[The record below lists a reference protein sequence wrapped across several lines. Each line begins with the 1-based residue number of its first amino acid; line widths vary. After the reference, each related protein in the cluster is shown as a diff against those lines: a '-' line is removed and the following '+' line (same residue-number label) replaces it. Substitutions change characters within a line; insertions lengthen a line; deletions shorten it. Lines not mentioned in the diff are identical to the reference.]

1 MHSFLG
7 IIGFIALIGV
17 SFLNQPKFGRLPKGE
32 RLERIKKSPNYR
44 NGKFYN
50 LSETPKFTSNKS
62 TSSILI
68 DFLFKKEKDVRPEKP
83 IPSIKTDLKALCS
96 SQNVV
101 VWLGHSAYFMKLDG
115 KTFLFDPT
123 LVSASPISLFNKPF
137 KGADLYKPEDIPEI
151 DYLIITHD
159 HWDHLDYETIIQ
171 IQNRT
176 KNVITGLGVGEH
188 LEYWGVASN
197 KIFELDWNDELKLE
211 DVTFTC
217 LPARHLSGR
226 RLPTSKTLW
235 ASFMIQSPTQTIY
248 ISGDGGYDDFFKQI
262 GEKFPHIDLAIM
274 ENGQY
279 NNDWKHIHIMPDEL
293 PKAIR
298 ALNPKKVITG
308 HNSKYTLSSHPW
320 FEPLEKIYENAQKNN
335 FNLLTPKIGEIVN
348 LNDENQTF
356 EKWWSE
362 FIPKQEQR

>member
-176 KNVITGLGVGEH
+176 KNVIT
-188 LEYWGVASN
+188 
-197 KIFELDWNDELKLE
+197 F
-211 DVTFTC
+211 
-217 LPARHLSGR
+217 
-226 RLPTSKTLW
+226 RLRP
-235 ASFMIQSPTQTIY
+235 
-248 ISGDGGYDDFFKQI
+248 
-262 GEKFPHIDLAIM
+262 
-274 ENGQY
+274 
-279 NNDWKHIHIMPDEL
+279 
-293 PKAIR
+293 
-298 ALNPKKVITG
+298 
-308 HNSKYTLSSHPW
+308 
-320 FEPLEKIYENAQKNN
+320 
-335 FNLLTPKIGEIVN
+335 
-348 LNDENQTF
+348 
-356 EKWWSE
+356 
-362 FIPKQEQR
+362 